1 MQGDLSPRTIGD
13 FGGMRNHDDRVTIAM
28 KAFEQRQNLVA
39 GAAIQC
45 AGRFVGQDESGIVH
59 HRAGDDNPLLLSSRE
74 LIRPMMTAVS
84 QAYAVKRIL
93 GRATSFGARNAGVNK
108 RKFDIFQRGCPR
120 QKRWELEYEA
130 DGLGS

>member
-1 MQGDLSPRTIGD
+1 
-13 FGGMRNHDDRVTIAM
+13 
-28 KAFEQRQNLVA
+28 
-39 GAAIQC
+39 
-45 AGRFVGQDESGIVH
+45 
-59 HRAGDDNPLLLSSRE
+59 
-74 LIRPMMTAVS
+74 MMTAVS

-130 DGLGS
+130 DVLAPDSRARVLAQPCSFSALKRIFAGIRPLQKTQEVHQGRLPRTRAAA